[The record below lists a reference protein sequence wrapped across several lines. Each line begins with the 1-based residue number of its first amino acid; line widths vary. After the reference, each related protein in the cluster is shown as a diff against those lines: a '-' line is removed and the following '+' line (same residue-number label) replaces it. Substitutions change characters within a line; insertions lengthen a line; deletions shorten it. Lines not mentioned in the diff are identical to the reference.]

1 MKCRLRRWK
10 RPVGLTSQCRIILCS
25 IFCCAFPGLITQS
38 SSDRIWQ
45 EYSSFLTGI
54 LSQVLLVS
62 LFSHLHSI
70 MLLSRISSLYPC
82 RWLLVDFILFFFFPP
97 SPPQSKSVP
106 CSCLQCSSLPGWLLY
121 HPCVSLR
128 VRFLPWAGNVS
139 GSTRYCTWVSCDLS
153 APVITLVHF
162 LEAVYTV
169 GLQRQFLML
178 VKQRWQLMA

>member
-1 MKCRLRRWK
+1 MKCRLWRWK

-38 SSDRIWQ
+38 SSDGIWQ

-54 LSQVLLVS
+54 LSQVPLVS

-70 MLLSRISSLYPC
+70 MLLSRISSVYPC
-82 RWLLVDFILFFFFPP
+82 WWLLEGFFPR
-97 SPPQSKSVP
+97 SKSVA
-106 CSCLQCSSLPGWLLY
+106 CSCLQSSSLSGWLLC

-128 VRFLPWAGNVS
+128 VRFQPWVGNVS
-139 GSTRYCTWVSCDLS
+139 GSTCYHTWASHDLS
-153 APVITLVHF
+153 VPVITLVHF
-162 LEAVYTV
+162 LEAVYTA

-178 VKQRWQLMA
+178 IKQRWQLMV